1 MTTKSK
7 VTEAALA
14 GEELPEGVVVGEAVA
29 TVLPKVKQ
37 IVRYLS
43 KGYSDPQ
50 QDHFS
55 VQEVDDYISFWIN
68 QGYGLFNTHY
78 LGETIEGF
86 GVMYILV
93 LKE

>member
-14 GEELPEGVVVGEAVA
+14 GEELPEGVTTGETVEL
-29 TVLPKVKQ
+29 VLPKVKQ

-43 KGYSDPQ
+43 KLAPNPQ
-50 QDHFS
+50 QDHYAAS
-55 VQEVDDYISFWIN
+55 EVDDYISFWIS
-68 QGYGLFNTHY
+68 QGYELFNTHY
-78 LGETIEGF
+78 IGENIEGF
-86 GVMYILV
+86 GVLYILV

>member
-14 GEELPEGVVVGEAVA
+14 GDELPEGVVMGDDVA

-37 IVRYLS
+37 IIRYLS
-43 KGYSDPQ
+43 KLAPDPQ

-55 VQEVDDYISFWIN
+55 VQEVDDYISFWVS
-68 QGYGLFNTHY
+68 QGYELFNTHY
-78 LGETIEGF
+78 IGENLEGF
-86 GVMYILV
+86 GVLYILV